1 MKTILFADVVLN
13 SLNNMAEQFM
23 SVIPRLITAVILYL
37 IGLLVAK
44 FVYKTLKKVF
54 EKIQLDKIGDKLN
67 EIEMVSNANM
77 NIKLSEV
84 FAKIIYYIMML
95 FFIVAATD
103 VLGMPAISQLV
114 QDIFNFVPNLIVALI
129 VLILGLLLAEAIKSV
144 VLTALKSLSIPSATV
159 IANFL
164 FYFLFVNIVVSA
176 LSQAKINTEFLSQ
189 NISLLIGGGVLA
201 FGIGYGLAS
210 KDVIANFLASF
221 YSKDRVSIGD
231 IVTLDGNKGEV
242 TEVDRS
248 SITIDTGESKVII
261 PLSKMSSDSIEIH
274 NK

>member
-1 MKTILFADVVLN
+1 MKTILFADVILK

-44 FVYKTLKKVF
+44 FVYTTLKKVF

>member
-1 MKTILFADVVLN
+1 MKTILFADVILK

-248 SITIDTGESKVII
+248 SITIDTSESKVII

>member
-1 MKTILFADVVLN
+1 MKTILFADVILK